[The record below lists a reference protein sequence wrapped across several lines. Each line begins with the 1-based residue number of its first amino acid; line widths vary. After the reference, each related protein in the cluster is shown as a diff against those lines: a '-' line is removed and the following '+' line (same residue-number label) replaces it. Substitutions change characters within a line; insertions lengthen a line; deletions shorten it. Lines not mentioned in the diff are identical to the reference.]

1 MILPQR
7 QLNVLVESAFDI
19 AAIFS
24 GPLKNLRGRMITL
37 QTI

>member
-7 QLNVLVESAFDI
+7 QLNPLVESAFDI

-24 GPLKNLRGRMITL
+24 GPLKKLRGRVITL
-37 QTI
+37 QTM